1 MKRLLYALLLVAMG
15 WCAAEA
21 QINIGGTPYSF
32 DKAFSTQRIPVEV
45 MSPLNMT
52 AIEREDKSDDEAG
65 RPPRFGYPL
74 DAGFTLDNSGVWEM
88 LPNGDRLWRLNIH
101 CPGARSINLLYDA
114 FWLPTGA
121 TLYIYN
127 ADRSHVIGGF
137 TSRNNNSQRGN
148 SIGYAT
154 GLVYGEMITLE
165 YYEPQNSEYPG
176 EISIAKVVHGYRHI
190 KLPGE
195 EKAFGT
201 SNACQVNVNCPEGA
215 DWQLEKTS
223 VAMILVDG
231 SRWCTGS
238 LLNNTTTDFTP
249 YFLTADHCLSGWAIP
264 TALDAGANPNASVWT
279 FYWNYESPGCDN
291 PLTEPGFQS
300 TTGAIVVANAGGS
313 DFALLRLTE
322 DPLIDA
328 GMGLLYNG
336 WDTGDPPGGGV
347 GIHHPDGDIKKIS
360 IDENTI
366 SSNWFPLFWTGG
378 GFSWPFTH
386 WVVDWETGGT
396 EGGSSG
402 SPLFDTNHRVIGQL
416 HGGSG
421 TCDGETSYYGRL
433 SSSWTGDNPQR
444 RLSDWLAPK
453 CIPDIVVTTDVT
465 IGAPTYYADN
475 TVTSNR
481 LITGGVTYVVY
492 NGGDEVILTDGFTVN
507 GGANFIARNFD
518 CGGGS
523 ALSDLES
530 RSSEGEALDAVHPK
544 ETWQRPE
551 PAPEKVS
558 KPAQS
563 IAQPQP
569 GRLSAAPNPF
579 STTTTIRYHLSNDAQ
594 VTLRVFDLTGQALY
608 TLTDDYQYA
617 GDYEVTLPSGSLAK
631 GTYLCTLTTDQGT
644 EVLRLVVQ

>member
-52 AIEREDKSDDEAG
+52 AIEREDQADDEAG

-74 DAGFTLDNSGVWEM
+74 DAGFTLDNSGAWET
-88 LPNGDRLWRLNIH
+88 LPNGDRLWRLSIL

-165 YYEPQNSEYPG
+165 YYEPQDAEYPG
-176 EISIAKVVHGYRHI
+176 EISIAKVVHGYRYI
-190 KLPGE
+190 NLLGE
-195 EKAFGT
+195 KSFED
-201 SNACQVNVNCPEGA
+201 SDACMININCPEGNS
-215 DWQLEKTS
+215 WQLEKTS
-223 VAMILVDG
+223 VAMIVIGG
-231 SRWCTGS
+231 SRICTGA
-238 LLNNTTTDFTP
+238 LLNNTSVDFTP
-249 YFLTADHCLSGWAIP
+249 YFLTANHCLSAGQ
-264 TALDAGANPNASVWT
+264 DAVANPAAATWS
-279 FYWNYESPGCDN
+279 FYWNYESPGCTN
-291 PLTEPGFQS
+291 PLTEPGWQS
-300 TTGAIVVANAGGS
+300 TTGAILVANNDDS
-313 DFALLRLTE
+313 DFALFRLTE
-322 DPLIDA
+322 DPWLDA
-328 GMGLLYNG
+328 SISLLYNG
-336 WDTGDPPGGGV
+336 WDTGDPPSGQST
-347 GIHHPDGDIKKIS
+347 GIHHPRGDVKKIS
-360 IDENTI
+360 IDNSAAENYWWWI
-366 SSNWFPLFWTGG
+366 NWTDG
-378 GFSWPFTH
+378 STTDPFTH
-386 WVVDWETGGT
+386 WEVEWDNGGT
-396 EGGSSG
+396 QPGSSG
-402 SPLFDTNHRVIGQL
+402 SPLFDANHRVIGQL
-416 HGGSG
+416 HGGNG
-421 TCDGETSYYGRL
+421 ICDDATSYYGRL
-433 SSSWTGDNPQR
+433 STSWGGDNPQR

-453 CIPDIVVTTDVT
+453 CIPDIVVNHDVT

-492 NGGDEVILTDGFTVN
+492 NGGDEVILTDGFEVN

-523 ALSDLES
+523 ALSDVES
-530 RSSEGEALDAVHPK
+530 RSSEGEALDAIHPK

-551 PAPEKVS
+551 QAPEKVS

-563 IAQPQP
+563 IAQPTP

-579 STTTTIRYHLSNDAQ
+579 SATTTIRYHLSNDAQ
-594 VTLRVFDLTGQALY
+594 VTLRVFDLTGQALF

-617 GDYEVTLPSGSLAK
+617 GDYEATLPSGSLVK
-631 GTYLCTLTTDQGT
+631 GTYLCTLTTDEGT